1 MDDNL
6 ETPFAAPKPD
16 APQER
21 EEDEQS
27 SGDEDQGPDW
37 TKIPAAKKDFEPIAQ
52 GGSGLQRHVL
62 DRSRAAMLEALK
74 ATRTIS

>member
-6 ETPFAAPKPD
+6 EAPFAAPKPD
-16 APQER
+16 APPER

-37 TKIPAAKKDFEPIAQ
+37 TKIPYVF
-52 GGSGLQRHVL
+52 V
-62 DRSRAAMLEALK
+62 
-74 ATRTIS
+74 TF

>member
-16 APQER
+16 VPQER

-37 TKIPAAKKDFEPIAQ
+37 TKIPY
-52 GGSGLQRHVL
+52 VL
-62 DRSRAAMLEALK
+62 ASVLACG
-74 ATRTIS
+74 

>member
-37 TKIPAAKKDFEPIAQ
+37 TKIPYVF
-52 GGSGLQRHVL
+52 V
-62 DRSRAAMLEALK
+62 
-74 ATRTIS
+74 TF